1 MTRHFLRDDDLS
13 PAEQAEV
20 LDLALRLKA
29 DRFAE
34 RPLEGPRTVAVFFD
48 KTSTRTRISFSVG
61 ITDLG
66 GAPLIISS
74 SDSQLGGK
82 ESVADTA
89 RVLERMVAAI
99 VWRTFAQAGLEEM
112 AEGTT
117 VPVVNALSDDFHP
130 CQLLA
135 DLLTVKEKFGE
146 LAGRS
151 LAYVGDGANNMAHS
165 YLLAGA
171 TAGMHVRIGSPAGY
185 PPRPDIVEDAR
196 RIAAAGGGSV
206 LVTTNPHEAVSEAD
220 VVVTDTWISMGQEDE
235 KVERIAEFAGYG
247 VDDALMAE
255 ASEDAIFLHCLPAYR
270 GYEVEASVID
280 GPQSVVWDE
289 AENRLHAQKALL
301 VWLLAQNSTDAQ
313 ASAAEAGESDRTEET
328 QEDAR

>member
-34 RPLEGPRTVAVFFD
+34 RPLEGPQTVAVFFD
-48 KTSTRTRISFSVG
+48 KTSTRTRISFAVG
-61 ITDLG
+61 IADLG
-66 GAPLIISS
+66 GVPLITASG
-74 SDSQLGGK
+74 DSQLGAK
-82 ESVADTA
+82 ESIADTA
-89 RVLERMVAAI
+89 RVLERMVAAV
-99 VWRTFAQAGLEEM
+99 VWRTFAQSGLEEM

-117 VPVVNALSDDFHP
+117 IPVVNALSDDFHP

-135 DLLTVKEKFGE
+135 DLLTVKERFGD

-171 TAGMHVRIGSPAGY
+171 TAGMHVRIGSPADY
-185 PPRPDIVEDAR
+185 SPRADIVEDAR
-196 RIAAAGGGSV
+196 RIAATTGGSV
-206 LVTTNPHEAVSEAD
+206 LVTTDSREAARGAD
-220 VVVTDTWISMGQEDE
+220 VVVTDTWISMGQEAE
-235 KVERIAEFAGYG
+235 KAERIAVFGGFG

-255 ASEDAIFLHCLPAYR
+255 ASADAIFLHCLPAYR

-301 VWLLAQNSTDAQ
+301 VWLLAHT
-313 ASAAEAGESDRTEET
+313 
-328 QEDAR
+328 EDAR